1 MKLSDINGEVNDIIR
16 VHEQS
21 GFNYRFPSFQGNPLF
36 PIQRTVSMNGRFVAA
51 SLVKVEAEVYLFM
64 NHTVGT
70 PEDRWEALKNLHE
83 DVITKARDIG
93 FDQLYCVLPPEIE
106 KSFAPRLRQLGW
118 EADRGWTKYTLE
130 LR

>member
-21 GFNYRFPSFQGNPLF
+21 GFNYKFPSFQGNPLF
-36 PIQRTVSMNGRFVAA
+36 PIQRTVSMNGKFIAA

-70 PEDRWEALKNLHE
+70 PEDRWEALKNLHD
-83 DVITKARDIG
+83 DVVTKARLIG
-93 FDQLYCVLPPEIE
+93 FDSLMCAVPPEIE
-106 KSFAPRLRQLGW
+106 KSFAPRLRELGW
-118 EADRGWTKYTLE
+118 EEDRGWRKFVLE